1 MKYKQRFTRTSNAC
15 AGQRGKVLSNP
26 FQFDW
31 LCFTVM
37 IPGEHSDDAV
47 VSWGHHF
54 ELIVL
59 LADGGASD

>member
-1 MKYKQRFTRTSNAC
+1 MKYKQSFIRTSSAC

-26 FQFDW
+26 FQFEW

-47 VSWGHHF
+47 VSW
-54 ELIVL
+54 VL
-59 LADGGASD
+59 GA